1 MCCIVQQL
9 IVIELSQLKQTEQ
22 VLKSI
27 IIFKS
32 LEKLHSQRI
41 NLLIL
46 LNLLVSDNK
55 QKYKFIIIDIFRI
68 NWAGPV
74 VYAKKKSNLHVW
86 FQPLYNP

>member
-1 MCCIVQQL
+1 MCSIGQQL

-46 LNLLVSDNK
+46 PNLLVSDNK
-55 QKYKFIIIDIFRI
+55 QKYKLIIIDIFRI
-68 NWAGPV
+68 N
-74 VYAKKKSNLHVW
+74 
-86 FQPLYNP
+86 